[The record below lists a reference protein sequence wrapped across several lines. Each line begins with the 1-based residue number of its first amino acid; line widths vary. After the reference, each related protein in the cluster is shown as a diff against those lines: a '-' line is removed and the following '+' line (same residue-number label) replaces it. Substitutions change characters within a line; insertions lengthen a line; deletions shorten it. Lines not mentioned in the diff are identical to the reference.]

1 MGILLLPIAP
11 HNGEAPDDLAGH
23 VDAPKVDYESDYGRR
38 VRELENTVVLLKE
51 QVRQA
56 TADVGEIKKDTKDL
70 TVNQQRLADDIR
82 EQVSEFRG
90 QIGKLFVAIV
100 GAIITILL
108 TVVGF
113 LVKELIAG
121 AATIH

>member
-1 MGILLLPIAP
+1 MPIAP
-11 HNGEAPDDLAGH
+11 HNGEDPDDLGGR

-82 EQVSEFRG
+82 EQVNEFRG

-121 AATIH
+121 AATIHGGG